1 MQPLIILILLSF
13 SLSQAWLHTKGG
25 SVDLDMLDEVM
36 DVCGQHYG
44 DFGLCLSLAD
54 IRNCEGTVF
63 ENHRKSLIQNCK
75 LRLHFEWTKVHQKC
89 QKQSILASF

>member
-1 MQPLIILILLSF
+1 MQSLIILILSSF

-36 DVCGQHYG
+36 DVCGQHYE

-63 ENHRKSLIQNCK
+63 ENH
-75 LRLHFEWTKVHQKC
+75 TKVSFNIVSYVYILRGQKF
-89 QKQSILASF
+89 IEN

>member
-36 DVCGQHYG
+36 DVCGQHHE

-63 ENHRKSLIQNCK
+63 ENHRKSLISNIMSDFD
-75 LRLHFEWTKVHQKC
+75 LTKIH
-89 QKQSILASF
+89 

>member
-44 DFGLCLSLAD
+44 DFGLCLRLAD

-63 ENHRKSLIQNCK
+63 ENHRKSLIQHCE
-75 LRLHFEWTKVHQKC
+75 RSEICLHFEWTKVH
-89 QKQSILASF
+89 

>member
-36 DVCGQHYG
+36 DVCGQHHE

-63 ENHRKSLIQNCK
+63 ENHRKVSFNITSQAS
-75 LRLHFEWTKVHQKC
+75 H
-89 QKQSILASF
+89 ILSREKFIKNA